1 MATSKTVA
9 KNLTGKTNAEY
20 WDLARKYSPDF
31 ASHTSEGTAVEF
43 SEKGFEMI
51 TRAGLGTLNEFFE
64 ISMRVAFQLLNQST
78 AKNPLSASGLVQH
91 YSTPNGGYVQRMSV
105 SSVKPVSPAYK
116 GLVDGGTVDPFV
128 VRKPKIEERFFQQNF
143 DFQNIITVQEY
154 QIKTMFISEYGM
166 GELLSGILT
175 GMANGYTIQEYLNIK
190 ECLNAAINSDTTP
203 LKETQKLTVSMS
215 DTPTDEELV
224 NMILSIKDTATRM
237 NLASMTG
244 MYNALGFE
252 SAVDTSDMVLL
263 LRAGY
268 KNAITT
274 KLMVGAFNPEYL
286 SLPFEVVEVDDFGGI
301 EHYSDSGC
309 TKAVYPVYD
318 KLGAQIGWADT
329 EGATT
334 SQYTDAEIY
343 KKDPNN
349 EVIGVIGQKGMIF
362 ENEQNGYS
370 VTPIYNPRGMYT
382 NYIANKPNN
391 GINYDPLYNMVTILK
406 A

>member
-301 EHYSDSGC
+301 EHYSDSAC

-329 EGATT
+329 EGATS